1 MYMVY
6 SNSFIC
12 EHLKGRVAA
21 KTAGVGH
28 WLVIAVFP
36 TEEGSAGQCQDIG
49 V

>member
-1 MYMVY
+1 MYMDY
-6 SNSFIC
+6 SNSFIW

-28 WLVIAVFP
+28 WLVIAVIP
-36 TEEGSAGQCQDIG
+36 TEEGSAGQCKDIG